1 VLREYWERLTSSSAG
16 TQWAVLLIGGMFV
29 TLLLALLVLAA
40 SNAVNPSAENPS
52 AREASADGEATQASR
67 PETTEQEPALQEP
80 THHSPTS
87 PERADREKKAKPPPP
102 PEPHTLPERV
112 YWVLKKKNDEPKSTQ
127 VTVEPSPNGCTI
139 VGVSYKTPFVGSTL
153 PYEAADY
160 HKAIY
165 GDQELRH
172 QICLVRTYA
181 YGSTSDAYG
190 NKKNVLLLRTSM
202 GRRTAEKVNWE
213 HPGSA
218 DFTRL
223 YKIEYLAPSAKADMA
238 REVARHAADCLE
250 DEGMFDFDFD
260 C

>member
-16 TQWAVLLIGGMFV
+16 TQWAVLLIGGVFV
-29 TLLLALLVLAA
+29 TLLLALLALAA
-40 SNAVNPSAENPS
+40 SNAVNPSAGDPS
-52 AREASADGEATQASR
+52 AHKASTDGEATQASQ
-67 PETTEQEPALQEP
+67 PETTEQDPTQQEP
-80 THHSPTS
+80 THHSPPS
-87 PERADREKKAKPPPP
+87 PERVDREKVKPSPP
-102 PEPHTLPERV
+102 PEPHTIPERV

-127 VTVEPSPNGCTI
+127 VTVKPSPNGCNI
-139 VGVSYKTPFVGSTL
+139 VSVSYKTPFVGSTL

-160 HKAIY
+160 YEAIY
-165 GDQELRH
+165 GDPELRH
-172 QICLVRTYA
+172 QICLVQTYA
-181 YGSTSDAYG
+181 YGSTSNAYG

-223 YKIEYLAPSAKADMA
+223 YKIDYLAPSAKADMA
-238 REVARHAADCLE
+238 REAARHAADCIE
-250 DEGMFDFDFD
+250 DQGIFDFDFD